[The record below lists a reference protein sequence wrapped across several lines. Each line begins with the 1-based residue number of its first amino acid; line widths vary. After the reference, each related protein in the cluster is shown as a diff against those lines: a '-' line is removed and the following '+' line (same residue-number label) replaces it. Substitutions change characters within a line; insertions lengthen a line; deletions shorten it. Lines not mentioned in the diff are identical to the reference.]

1 MRGLSFFLSFLSL
14 VTFHEEIHSVQQQ
27 GTSAESKPLCRDLTR
42 PARSASCR
50 GLSGS
55 HSYFGLGAPCRS
67 RADPAHLWM
76 CGQDGSQC
84 SAGLCVW
91 GESVMHCDGICDRVR
106 ERDCW
111 LGLWGVWLDYS
122 WSCRLAETED
132 LGLLVSC
139 AVKPTFTSWPAGSHP
154 ASTEPGSWLH
164 CAAPCLSFWAFA
176 SFPSLSFSE
185 FMCLPSAEI
194 SGEKGYQSPGILS
207 TSAHVP
213 FLLLPP
219 HCLLYIG
226 KSFQRQGAV

>member
-1 MRGLSFFLSFLSL
+1 MRGFFFFLSFLSL

-67 RADPAHLWM
+67 RAGPAQLWM
-76 CGQDGSQC
+76 CGLDGSQC
-84 SAGLCVW
+84 SAGLRVW

-154 ASTEPGSWLH
+154 AK
-164 CAAPCLSFWAFA
+164 AAGKLTALCCP
-176 SFPSLSFSE
+176 
-185 FMCLPSAEI
+185 M
-194 SGEKGYQSPGILS
+194 
-207 TSAHVP
+207 P
-213 FLLLPP
+213 FLLGLCFFPSSFFFGVHVSSQCWNIWGERLSVTWNLVNLSSCSLPP
-219 HCLLYIG
+219 LTPSLPFVY
-226 KSFQRQGAV
+226 R